1 MHVGRTS
8 VAKQTYTLCHKRGI
22 LAASSDA
29 FRLSHAIQNRSTN
42 LIRMHGGFSCHSKAL
57 YIEQYIKEN
66 YKKAT
71 LSASGPTREA
81 TSINGR
87 AADVTNKVA
96 NPTQART
103 SETLRGMNLTDQCRR
118 ELK

>member
-1 MHVGRTS
+1 
-8 VAKQTYTLCHKRGI
+8 
-22 LAASSDA
+22 
-29 FRLSHAIQNRSTN
+29 
-42 LIRMHGGFSCHSKAL
+42 MHGGFSCHSKAL

-96 NPTQART
+96 NPTPVRT
-103 SETLRGMNLTDQCRR
+103 PETLRGMNLTDQCRR
-118 ELK
+118 ELKQLTFFPPLPHVRNVSLPSRQAV